1 VNRATMNT
9 RVTVESAPVLDTRIP
24 TSSPAEHGRAW
35 WRAVR
40 TGTDWS
46 GVVAAALELLVAAG
60 IVEQPQFE
68 TITPWDAPPWREA
81 AAEYHRGQWGRLPVD
96 IEPKRLARLRR
107 LMADSVSLERAYYE
121 IGRDN
126 PMPAVTVQ
134 ALMFSLRRGVNELT
148 QPDTLRRLSALDGD
162 QVKQV
167 CRRVQAFQLEIA
179 EPWSTKEVDALIS
192 AWRRSR

>member
-1 VNRATMNT
+1 VQPKKAKNQKAASTRARLKKYGTSPQVIGLF
-9 RVTVESAPVLDTRIP
+9 RLDVGRPDQLTPLLGFVGNELAEVRRRACERIA
-24 TSSPAEHGRAW
+24 TS
-35 WRAVR
+35 
-40 TGTDWS
+40 
-46 GVVAAALELLVAAG
+46 
-60 IVEQPQFE
+60 
-68 TITPWDAPPWREA
+68 WREA

-167 CRRVQAFQLEIA
+167 RRRVQAFQPEIA
-179 EPWSTKEVDALIS
+179 GPWSTKEVDALIS